1 MDEFLFYNIWKRGK
15 GKRKKEKGEKKKEIK
30 INILD
35 FCIKYIWLNNQ
46 MKISGCRLSS
56 FYNLLT
62 SLTDFQRRTHK
73 VGRNG
78 RLVPNAGIHL
88 RVRRLGANA

>member
-1 MDEFLFYNIWKRGK
+1 MEKR
-15 GKRKKEKGEKKKEIK
+15 KRKKEKRKKEIK

-35 FCIKYIWLNNQ
+35 FYIKYIWLNNQ
-46 MKISGCRLSS
+46 MKISGCRLSVVGCRLSS

-78 RLVPNAGIHL
+78 RLVPNAGVHL

>member
-1 MDEFLFYNIWKRGK
+1 MEKR
-15 GKRKKEKGEKKKEIK
+15 KRKKEKKKKEKRKKEIK

-46 MKISGCRLSS
+46 MKISDCRLSS

-78 RLVPNAGIHL
+78 RLVPNAGVHL
-88 RVRRLGANA
+88 RVRRLGTNA